1 MNNKLIGGKENRRLK
16 VNLIQMIEDSNGK
29 FNDYSIWLKIRQ
41 ILLHQSY
48 ELKTRFFSD
57 V

>member
-16 VNLIQMIEDSNGK
+16 GNLIQMIEHSNGK

>member
-29 FNDYSIWLKIRQ
+29 FNDYSI
-41 ILLHQSY
+41 
-48 ELKTRFFSD
+48 
-57 V
+57 

>member
-1 MNNKLIGGKENRRLK
+1 
-16 VNLIQMIEDSNGK
+16 MIEDSNGK
-29 FNDYSIWLKIRQ
+29 FNDYSISLKIRQ

-48 ELKTRFFSD
+48 ELTKTRFFSY